1 MELAKTL
8 LKQPF
13 SVIALILGVLLV
25 VLPYVQIDKDNH
37 LTSHPRTSDMP
48 VGVGIAL
55 LVVAAIAFALTV
67 REKRKDTGAAAGL
80 DLSKVKEKDGEM
92 STCVSGCEIRVVQG
106 LLENFAS
113 ESDGVVVLPCNEY
126 FDDKCAGDTKSSL
139 GAYVNRAF
147 EGSVDE
153 FVSLVKNE
161 CREKLGPAT
170 SQQKTEAIRGDS
182 YSAGR
187 CLLLLN
193 PLRRRT
199 PVALVSTTTQRTGQ
213 GLASQISFLFAGMRE
228 LVTKL
233 ADARLNE
240 VVMPVMGGGHGR
252 IDPPLALV
260 GLLLAV
266 AEAARYG
273 QGGQRLRKATIV
285 VFKRDSHTPPQVD
298 PTVVRRAL
306 ALIGTND

>member
-13 SVIALILGVLLV
+13 SVIALMLGVLLV
-25 VLPYVQIDKDNH
+25 ALPYVQIDKDNH
-37 LTSHPRTSDMP
+37 FATHTRTSVVP
-48 VGVGIAL
+48 IAVGMAL
-55 LVVAAIAFALTV
+55 LAIAGMAFALTAW
-67 REKRKDTGAAAGL
+67 EKHKDKQTSSGL
-80 DLSKVKEKDGEM
+80 DLTKVKEQDGAM
-92 STCVSGCEIRVVQG
+92 STCVSGCEIRVVHGRLQDIP
-106 LLENFAS
+106 
-113 ESDGVVVLPCNEY
+113 SDSDTVIVLPCNEY
-126 FDDKCAGDTKSSL
+126 FDDECAGDTKSSL

-147 EGSVDE
+147 EGHVDE
-153 FVSLVKNE
+153 FIALARNE
-161 CREKLGPAT
+161 CREKLGPTT
-170 SQQKTEAIRGDS
+170 SQQKAEGVRAESFG
-182 YSAGR
+182 AGR

-193 PLRRRT
+193 PLRRST

-213 GLASQISFLFAGMRE
+213 GLATQISYLFAGMRE

-240 VVMPVMGGGHGR
+240 IAMPVLGAGHGR

-273 QGGQRLRKATIV
+273 LGGQRLRKVTIV
-285 VFKRDSHTPPQVD
+285 VFKKDSGTPPQVD
-298 PTVVRRAL
+298 PVVVRRAL
-306 ALIGTND
+306 ALIGSSD